1 MTYPFAYE
9 AVIYI
14 DDNEYIIECGLG
26 LATGFA
32 DAARIIEQRYV
43 PDLICIK
50 NLELLESD
58 MTIIVSKEVKDKI
71 IKEEYINETIH
82 CDAHGNVI
90 DPVEKFI
97 DYFIN
102 DTKDSKPIQDKN
114 YQDIKH
120 QDFFD
125 YVDAAAEEEPN
136 SKRKVDSV

>member
-14 DDNEYIIECGLG
+14 DDDDYIIECGLG

-32 DAARIIEQRYV
+32 DAARIIEQRYD
-43 PDLICIK
+43 PDLVCIK
-50 NLELLESD
+50 SLELLESD

-97 DYFIN
+97 DDFIE
-102 DTKDSKPIQDKN
+102 DSKAFKSNTPAKSSYENWDRI
-114 YQDIKH
+114 
-120 QDFFD
+120 
-125 YVDAAAEEEPN
+125 DAAEEPN

>member
-14 DDNEYIIECGLG
+14 DNDEYIIECGLG

-32 DAARIIEQRYV
+32 DATRIIEQRYE
-43 PDLICIK
+43 PDLVCIK

-58 MTIIVSKEVKDKI
+58 ITFIVSKEVKDKI
-71 IKEEYINETIH
+71 VKEEYINETIH
-82 CDAHGNVI
+82 CDAHGNVV

-102 DTKDSKPIQDKN
+102 DTKDSKSIQDKK
-114 YQDIKH
+114 YQDTKH
-120 QDFFD
+120 PDFFD
-125 YVDAAAEEEPN
+125 YVDAAAEEPN

>member
-14 DDNEYIIECGLG
+14 DDDDYIIECGLG

-32 DAARIIEQRYV
+32 DAARIIEQRYD
-43 PDLICIK
+43 PDLVCIK
-50 NLELLESD
+50 SLELLESD

-82 CDAHGNVI
+82 CDAHGNII

-97 DYFIN
+97 DDFIN
-102 DTKDSKPIQDKN
+102 DTKDSKPIQDKA
-114 YQDIKH
+114 YQDTKYP
-120 QDFFD
+120 DFFD
-125 YVDAAAEEEPN
+125 TIDAATEEPN

>member
-1 MTYPFAYE
+1 MTYPFVYE

-14 DDNEYIIECGLG
+14 DDDDDYIIECGLG
-26 LATGFA
+26 LATSFA
-32 DAARIIEQRYV
+32 DAARIIEQRYD

-71 IKEEYINETIH
+71 VKEEYINETIH
-82 CDAHGNVI
+82 CDAHGNII

-97 DYFIN
+97 DDFIE
-102 DTKDSKPIQDKN
+102 DSKVFKSNTPAKNSYENQDS
-114 YQDIKH
+114 IE
-120 QDFFD
+120 
-125 YVDAAAEEEPN
+125 AAAEEPN

>member
-32 DAARIIEQRYV
+32 DAARIIEQRYD

-50 NLELLESD
+50 NLELLEAD
-58 MTIIVSKEVKDKI
+58 TAIIVSKEVKDKI
-71 IKEEYINETIH
+71 VKEEYIDETIR
-82 CDAHGNVI
+82 CDAYGNI
-90 DPVEKFI
+90 INPVEKFI
-97 DYFIN
+97 DDFIE
-102 DTKDSKPIQDKN
+102 DSKVFKSNTPAKSSYENWDSI
-114 YQDIKH
+114 
-120 QDFFD
+120 
-125 YVDAAAEEEPN
+125 DAAAEEPN